1 MSVTTRLLLFGA
13 ALIALFAGA
22 AGIGRA
28 VGPVE
33 STPSADHGD
42 MAEDAD
48 DEAAGM
54 DVGDVDATALP
65 KGLMVTQNGYTFRL
79 ASPQPQPAMPYPWRS
94 RSKVPTATR

>member
-13 ALIALFAGA
+13 ALIALFVGA

-42 MAEDAD
+42 MAEDATTPSTP
-48 DEAAGM
+48 GW
-54 DVGDVDATALP
+54 TW
-65 KGLMVTQNGYTFRL
+65 
-79 ASPQPQPAMPYPWRS
+79 AMPMPRTCP
-94 RSKVPTATR
+94 RA

>member
-13 ALIALFAGA
+13 ALVALFVGA

-33 STPSADHGD
+33 STPAADHGD

-48 DEAAGM
+48 DADMPGWM
-54 DVGDVDATALP
+54 W
-65 KGLMVTQNGYTFRL
+65 
-79 ASPQPQPAMPYPWRS
+79 AMPMPR
-94 RSKVPTATR
+94 RCPRA